1 MGILLSWLVLSVAVW
16 VTAMVLPGFHVRSF
30 GSAIVVAAIFGV
42 LNFLLGWLLFA
53 IFTVATLGL
62 AWLFAFITRW
72 IINALLLKLTDSLTT
87 QLRIDGFKWALA
99 GALMMSALGTLG
111 EWLIVGAVGR

>member
-1 MGILLSWLVLSVAVW
+1 MSILLSWLILSLAVW
-16 VTAMVLPGFHVRSF
+16 VTALVLPGFHVRSF
-30 GSAIVVAAIFGV
+30 GSAIVVAAIFGL
-42 LNFLLGWLLFA
+42 LNFFLGWLIFA

-72 IINALLLKLTDSLTT
+72 IINAILLKLTDAMTDR
-87 QLRIDGFKWALA
+87 LRIDGFGWALA

-111 EWLIVGAVGR
+111 QWLVMGSY